1 MLRGFPYIFFILQ
14 IFVLKR
20 DFAGHLYGFC
30 VRSALFSLIK
40 HVNFLL
46 HHNQAISGQ
55 SLMYSL
61 SNFIDCNGFRS
72 SVLNEDQMIAVR
84 HIVVQREGY
93 TPPFI
98 MYGPF
103 GTGKTET
110 LAQAT
115 MTLLRER
122 RESCRI
128 LICTQSNR

>member
-1 MLRGFPYIFFILQ
+1 
-14 IFVLKR
+14 
-20 DFAGHLYGFC
+20 
-30 VRSALFSLIK
+30 
-40 HVNFLL
+40 
-46 HHNQAISGQ
+46 
-55 SLMYSL
+55 
-61 SNFIDCNGFRS
+61 
-72 SVLNEDQMIAVR
+72 MIAVR

-122 RESCRI
+122 REDCRI
-128 LICTQSNR
+128 LICTQSNRYEALITQKLITSGKVHNQLRVKFNM